1 MKKFIK
7 YNLTFILLF
16 TIFFTSINIAK
27 AVDYQVSIR
36 DGCIYTCGQ
45 DEEGLTCK
53 DLVSFLPY
61 HFSDK
66 SDSIDY
72 ENSDFRTLLQQSNGV
87 PEYDLKLIEKARKE
101 IYSKYLKDLN
111 FYYEGDITSVDIS
124 KVKFSYNGNDYNLQG
139 DLEIVDYYQAVDYH
153 NVTKNHNHIKLI
165 CNKNEEGDLK
175 SRCFPI
181 MLYYDFLIDFK
192 DKKLW
197 GGWGSYKNNPS
208 ICEDNRSFYGDIIED
223 NTDINSCFDLKD
235 EDSCK
240 TDNNFSC
247 IWVNKNGGYC
257 NVDNLQYIE
266 CGDAFDIPS
275 KIPPITSFIINFL
288 KIVTPIVL
296 IVVSI
301 ISLVKAIMASK
312 EDEMQKATQGLK
324 KKVIAAVMVFFV
336 INIVQFVI
344 FKVADSSETGS
355 IGDCLSCFINN
366 SCEGS
371 EYFKT
376 NVNGRYECHYL
387 SDINK
392 TVACPEDKR

>member
-16 TIFFTSINIAK
+16 TIFFTSINIIK
-27 AVDYQVSIR
+27 AEYVVNIK
-36 DGCIYTCGQ
+36 DGCVYTCG
-45 DEEGLTCK
+45 
-53 DLVSFLPY
+53 
-61 HFSDK
+61 SDK
-66 SDSIDY
+66 DNSKCEELTSIGKDEAGNSY
-72 ENSDFRTLLQQSNGV
+72 NHFVSENPNAIS
-87 PEYDLKLIEKARKE
+87 ELK
-101 IYSKYLKDLN
+101 YWN
-111 FYYEGDITSVDIS
+111 FYEDEKGNVNFYRDNDTPYKLHEDLIIVHYGTGYTGCYVDM
-124 KVKFSYNGNDYNLQG
+124 V
-139 DLEIVDYYQAVDYH
+139 
-153 NVTKNHNHIKLI
+153 
-165 CNKNEEGDLK
+165 CNKNEEGDIER
-175 SRCFPI
+175 RCF
-181 MLYYDFLIDFK
+181 LV
-192 DKKLW
+192 KKPGLTGGAVNRCSFYNNDSW
-197 GGWGSYKNNPS
+197 EYIGGWGSYNPKLELEGFDYKGFCTSDERSS
-208 ICEDNRSFYGDIIED
+208 IPYHSDYSSGESGGNS
-223 NTDINSCFDLKD
+223 TINSCFDLKD

-247 IWVNKNGGYC
+247 IWVNKGSGYC